1 MISSQKDIFLK
12 AYEEGRNFIPIT
24 QTWPADLETPLSTW
38 LKLSKN
44 NSHGVFLESVEGGEN
59 LGRWSVVAINPL
71 WEAVCNGK
79 ELVKTW
85 NNGKVEI
92 HRGDP
97 FDLLRTW
104 TDEYKSYS
112 LENFPSIGQ
121 LYGSWGYELINQIE
135 PTVPINE
142 KKDDEIPYGSWM
154 FFDQLV
160 IFDQIKRC
168 LTAVVYADIS
178 SSGDILIENIYQES
192 VRKINKIRELMKI
205 PLKEKDFLDW
215 NETENLNIEITSNW
229 EKKEFEDAVLS
240 AKEYI
245 KKGDIFQIVL
255 SQRFQSTVNNDPF
268 NLYRSLRMINPSPYM
283 AFFDFGSW
291 YLIGSSPE
299 VMVKAEQNK
308 NHQIVAS
315 LRPIAGTRPRGKD
328 TQEDLQLEKDLLKD
342 PKEIAEHVMLID
354 LGRNDLGRVCEIGTV
369 EVKDLMVIE
378 KYSHVMHIVS
388 EVEGVLKKNSDVWD
402 LLKACFPA
410 GTVTGA
416 PKIRAMQL
424 IKTFEKDAR
433 GPYAGVY
440 GSIDINGA
448 LNTAITIRTMVVSQT
463 NDGKFIVSVQAGAGI
478 VADSSPENEYQ
489 ETINKAKGILKALA
503 SLKNK

>member
-1 MISSQKDIFLK
+1 MISFHKDCLLK
-12 AYEEGRNFIPIT
+12 AHEEGKNFIPIV

-38 LKLSKN
+38 LKLSDKD
-44 NSHGVFLESVEGGEN
+44 SHGVFLESVEGGEN
-59 LGRWSVVAINPL
+59 LGRWSIVATKPL
-71 WEAVCNGK
+71 WEAVCDG
-79 ELVKTW
+79 EEIVKTW
-85 NNGKVEI
+85 NNGTTQRYK
-92 HRGDP
+92 GDP
-97 FDLLRTW
+97 FNLLRTW
-104 TDEYKSYS
+104 TEQYKSYI
-112 LENFPSIGQ
+112 LDDFPSIGQ
-121 LYGSWGYELINQIE
+121 LYGSWGYELINRIE
-135 PTVPINE
+135 SSVPINE
-142 KKDDEIPYGSWM
+142 KNTHDIPYGSWM

-168 LTAVVYADIS
+168 ITAVVYANTSCLDDS
-178 SSGDILIENIYQES
+178 SIEEIYQDCMS
-192 VRKINKIRELMKI
+192 KINKIRELMKV
-205 PLKEKDFLDW
+205 PLKATEFLNW
-215 NETENLNIEITSNW
+215 NENEVCNIKTTSNW
-229 EKKEFEDAVLS
+229 DKKDFEEAVLS

-245 KKGDIFQIVL
+245 RKGDVFQIVL
-255 SQRFQSTVNNDPF
+255 SQRFESKVNNDPF
-268 NLYRSLRMINPSPYM
+268 NLYRSLRMVNPSPYM

-299 VMVKAEQNK
+299 VMVKAEKNK
-308 NHQIVAS
+308 DNQIIAS

-328 TQEDLQLEKDLLKD
+328 TQQDIKLEQDLLKD

-354 LGRNDLGRVCEIGTV
+354 LGRNDLGRVCETGTV

-388 EVEGVLKKNSDVWD
+388 EVEGVLKKNTDVWD

-424 IKTFEKDAR
+424 IKNFEKDAR

-448 LNTAITIRTMVVSQT
+448 LNTAITIRTMIVSPST
-463 NDGKFIVSVQAGAGI
+463 DGRYNVSVQAGAGI

-503 SLKNK
+503 CLGQ

>member
-12 AYEEGRNFIPIT
+12 AYQEGKNFIPIT

-38 LKLSKN
+38 LKLSDID
-44 NSHGVFLESVEGGEN
+44 SHGVFLESVEGGEN
-59 LGRWSVVAINPL
+59 LGRWSVVATKPL
-71 WEAVCNGK
+71 WEAICNG
-79 ELVKTW
+79 EEIVRTW
-85 NNGKVEI
+85 RNCKIEI
-92 HRGDP
+92 HKGDP
-97 FDLLRTW
+97 FNLLKSW
-104 TDEYKSYS
+104 TKEYDSYILDE
-112 LENFPSIGQ
+112 FPSIGQ

-135 PTVPINE
+135 PSVPINTTTASQ
-142 KKDDEIPYGSWM
+142 IPYGSWM

-168 LTAVVYADIS
+168 ITAVVYADTSNSECS
-178 SSGDILIENIYQES
+178 SVEEIFQES
-192 VRKINKIRELMKI
+192 IGKINKIRDLMRI
-205 PLKEKDFLDW
+205 PLKDTEFLNWSD
-215 NETENLNIEITSNW
+215 NENIDIDIKSNW
-229 EKKEFEDAVLS
+229 KKTEFEDAVLS

-245 KKGDIFQIVL
+245 RKGDIFQIVL
-255 SQRFQSTVNNDPF
+255 SQRFQTKVNFEPF
-268 NLYRSLRMINPSPYM
+268 NLYRSLRMVNPSPYM
-283 AFFDFGSW
+283 SFFDFGSW
-291 YLIGSSPE
+291 HLIGSSPE
-299 VMVKAEQNK
+299 VMVKAEKNK
-308 NHQIVAS
+308 NNTITAS

-328 TQEDLQLEKDLLKD
+328 TQQDLILEKDLLKD

-354 LGRNDLGRVCEIGTV
+354 LGRNDLGKVCEIGSV
-369 EVKDLMVIE
+369 KVKDLMVIE

-388 EVEGVLKKNSDVWD
+388 EVEGTLKNNTDVWD

-424 IKTFEKDAR
+424 VNEFEKDAR

-448 LNTAITIRTMVVSQT
+448 LNTAITIRTMVVSPS
-463 NDGKFIVSVQAGAGI
+463 NDGKYIVSVQAGAGI

-489 ETINKAKGILKALA
+489 ETINKAKGILKAIACLDE
-503 SLKNK
+503 

>member
-1 MISSQKDIFLK
+1 MINKSKEVFLK
-12 AYEEGRNFIPIT
+12 ANQEGKNFIPIIK
-24 QTWPADLETPLSTW
+24 TWPADLETPLSTW
-38 LKLSKN
+38 LKLSEKD
-44 NSHGVFLESVEGGEN
+44 SHGVFLESVEGGEN
-59 LGRWSVVAINPL
+59 LGRWSIVATKPL
-71 WEAVCNGK
+71 WEAVCHGD
-79 ELVKTW
+79 EIIRTW
-85 NNGKVEI
+85 NNGKVEF
-92 HRGDP
+92 HKGEP
-97 FDLLRTW
+97 FDVLRAW
-104 TDEYKSYS
+104 TNKYESYG
-112 LENFPSIGQ
+112 LDDFPSIGQ
-121 LYGSWGYELINQIE
+121 LYGSWGYELINHIE
-135 PTVPINE
+135 PTVPIHPIE
-142 KKDDEIPYGSWM
+142 KNQIPYGSWM

-168 LTAVVYADIS
+168 ITAVVYADTTCLKDAS
-178 SSGDILIENIYQES
+178 VQEIYQKS
-192 VRKINKIRELMKI
+192 IDRINKIRDLMRI
-205 PLKEKDFLDW
+205 PLQGTEFLDW
-215 NETENLNIEITSNW
+215 NEEGICNINIKSNW
-229 EKKEFEDAVLS
+229 EKKEFKDAVLL

-255 SQRFQSTVNNDPF
+255 SQKFQSQVNCDPF

-299 VMVKAEQNK
+299 VMVKAEKNK
-308 NHQIVAS
+308 NKQIVAS

-328 TQEDLQLEKDLLKD
+328 NQEDLLLEKDLLKD

-354 LGRNDLGRVCEIGTV
+354 LGRNDLGRVCEVGTV

-388 EVEGVLKKNSDVWD
+388 EVEGVLKKKTDVWD

-424 IKTFEKDAR
+424 IKNFEKDPR

-440 GSIDINGA
+440 GSVDINGA
-448 LNTAITIRTMVVSQT
+448 LNTAITIRTMIVT
-463 NDGKFIVSVQAGAGI
+463 PITDGKYDVSVQAGAGI

-503 SLKNK
+503 CLGE